1 MSVYAVGVNNVDLD
15 AATRRGIVVANT
27 PDVLTDATADVA
39 MLLMLAAA
47 RRAVEADRFLREGR
61 YHGWEPEL
69 LLGRDI
75 SGSTLGLAGFGRIAR
90 ATARRAL
97 GFDMRVLYCPRP
109 PGDTAPSD
117 RDLGDLTGRVERV
130 PWSELVAR
138 SDVLSL
144 HVPLTT
150 ATHHLVDEAVFA
162 AMKSDAVLV
171 NTARGPVVDEKA
183 LVEALRSDAIAAAG
197 LDVYEDE
204 PALAPGLVELP
215 NTVLLP
221 HVGSATRSVRA
232 AMARICAENA
242 VALSG
247 GELPAAAVNP
257 QAWTTGVGG
266 SRCPFPVPSMSISA
280 ARWLT
285 STTGAGDALGLGPL
299 EGLVSLVVLFAPHSV
314 TRRRCRVPE
323 PALPR
328 RRPRGRA
335 GRPVSPTARS

>member
-1 MSVYAVGVNNVDLD
+1 MTFLVTTKIPTPGMEILASAGPVDLLPAPPTAEHLAQLCASGDYDVVVAQLRDDLGAAILERAALRGVSVYAVGVNNVDLD

-61 YHGWEPEL
+61 FQGWEPEL

-97 GFDMRVLYCPRP
+97 GFGMRVLYCSRP

-117 RDLGDLTGRVERV
+117 RDLGDLTGRVERA
-130 PWSELVAR
+130 PWPELVAR

-150 ATHHLVDEAVFA
+150 ATHHLVDKAVFA

-183 LVEALRSDAIAAAG
+183 LVETLRTGAIAAAG

-204 PALAPGLVELP
+204 PALAPGLVEMT

-221 HVGSATRSVRA
+221 HVGSATRAVRA
-232 AMARICAENA
+232 AMARMCAENA
-242 VALSG
+242 VALSR

-257 QAWTTGVGG
+257 QAWT
-266 SRCPFPVPSMSISA
+266 
-280 ARWLT
+280 
-285 STTGAGDALGLGPL
+285 AGFDG
-299 EGLVSLVVLFAPHSV
+299 
-314 TRRRCRVPE
+314 
-323 PALPR
+323 
-328 RRPRGRA
+328 
-335 GRPVSPTARS
+335 

>member
-1 MSVYAVGVNNVDLD
+1 MEILAAAGPVEVLPAPPSSEDLARLCATGDYEVVVAQLRDDLGAAILKRAAIRGVSVYAVGVNNVDLD

-47 RRAVEADRFLREGR
+47 RRAVEVDRFLREGR

-69 LLGRDI
+69 LLGQDI

-97 GFDMRVLYCPRP
+97 GFDMRVLYCSRP

-117 RDLGDLTGRVERV
+117 RDLGDLAGRVERV
-130 PWSELVAR
+130 PWPELVAR

-144 HVPLTT
+144 HVPLTA
-150 ATHHLVDEAVFA
+150 ATHHLVDKAVFA

-183 LVEALRSDAIAAAG
+183 LVEALRVGRDRRRGTRRVRGRACSRARSGRD
-197 LDVYEDE
+197 
-204 PALAPGLVELP
+204 P

-232 AMARICAENA
+232 AMARMCAENA
-242 VALSG
+242 VALSR
-247 GELPAAAVNP
+247 GELPTAAVNP
-257 QAWTTGVGG
+257 QAWTT
-266 SRCPFPVPSMSISA
+266 
-280 ARWLT
+280 
-285 STTGAGDALGLGPL
+285 
-299 EGLVSLVVLFAPHSV
+299 
-314 TRRRCRVPE
+314 
-323 PALPR
+323 
-328 RRPRGRA
+328 
-335 GRPVSPTARS
+335 RSDG